1 MRYNLSPTERYLNLL
16 SYLEGKRL
24 YAPSGSTRLSM
35 ELRVRSNPTR
45 YDLLPVDML
54 KSSV

>member
-1 MRYNLSPTERYLNLL
+1 MRYNLSPTEKFLNLL
-16 SYLEGKRL
+16 NYPEGKRL

-35 ELRVRSNPTR
+35 ELKVRSNPTR